1 MNLWNLQ
8 NKWSSYNIKHKTY
21 KKFIPYTVSMLINFF
36 IDNPLQYKQIE
47 KYQYTGL
54 SLISLYVIYNIYYVT
69 NLEDINNIML
79 FYLLIETFYLP
90 FYKMDTII
98 HHVISMFFVV
108 YPKLYFIPME
118 QIYHHNVTFLKVEM
132 SSIFL
137 CSSYFLKEQKKISNN
152 KCISYSLHISNA
164 LFIGCFFK
172 YRCYEFIYQLGL
184 NPEFYQDMIIDNSIS
199 SEIYV
204 YLTMSSF
211 MALNCYWFYKI
222 ILVVFKK

>member
-1 MNLWNLQ
+1 
-8 NKWSSYNIKHKTY
+8 
-21 KKFIPYTVSMLINFF
+21 MLVNYFLV
-36 IDNPLQYKQIE
+36 NPLQYKQIE
-47 KYQYTGL
+47 KYQYAGL
-54 SLISLYVIYNIYYVT
+54 LLISFYTIYNIYHVT
-69 NLEDINNIML
+69 NLEDINNIMF

-98 HHVISMFFVV
+98 HHVTSMFFVV
-108 YPKLYFIPME
+108 YPKLYFIPL
-118 QIYHHNVTFLKVEM
+118 QQVYHVNVTFLKVEM
-132 SSIFL
+132 SSIFI
-137 CSSYFLKEQKKISNN
+137 CTSYFLKEQKKISNN

-184 NPEFYQDMIIDNSIS
+184 NPDFYQDMIIHNSIS

-204 YLTMSSF
+204 YLTMITF
-211 MALNCYWFYKI
+211 MTLNCYWFYKI

>member
-1 MNLWNLQ
+1 
-8 NKWSSYNIKHKTY
+8 
-21 KKFIPYTVSMLINFF
+21 MLVNFF
-36 IDNPLQYKQIE
+36 LVNPLQYKQIE

-98 HHVISMFFVV
+98 HHIISMFFVV

-222 ILVVFKK
+222 ILVVSKK